1 MSTQSTIRTYYLMV
15 NRLNSRTRT
24 TKKALFEYLNEEG
37 LVGSMR
43 TLDRRFEELR
53 NEFHLEVPYDPAT
66 NTYSLSESDMESL
79 DGLLRFLEM
88 NTFTGLLGDAIKS
101 SREALRYISFDTDGS
116 FTGLKYLSPIMN
128 AIQSKQT
135 LNFSYQKFSGEKIDD
150 TDNFCPLLLR
160 EYLGR
165 WYMAGTFAENTK
177 MFTYGLDR
185 ITSIK
190 VNTQIFIPTLANPAK
205 EFESVVGISIS
216 EPETVEL
223 ALTASQAKYLKT
235 LPLHKSQAI
244 ISETGDEVIFGLLV
258 APNYELVQRILMLG
272 KEVRV
277 LKPDR
282 LVIWVKDILSGALE
296 HYC

>member
-15 NRLNSRTRT
+15 NRLNARTRP
-24 TKKALFEYLNEEG
+24 TKKALFDYLKEEG

-53 NEFHLEVPYDPAT
+53 TEFHLEVPYDPAT
-66 NTYSLSESDMESL
+66 NSYSLSESDMEGL
-79 DGLLRFLEM
+79 DGLLRFLEL

-116 FTGLKYLSPIMN
+116 FTGLKYLRPIMN
-128 AIQSKQT
+128 AIQAKQT
-135 LNFSYQKFSGEKIDD
+135 VNFSYQKFDEDLPKPTGS
-150 TDNFCPLLLR
+150 FCPLLLR

-165 WYMAGTFAENTK
+165 WYMAGTFADNTK

-185 ITSIK
+185 ILSLS
-190 VNTQIFIPTLANPAK
+190 VNNETFIPSLSDPAK
-205 EFESVVGISIS
+205 RFESVIGITMLEAEI
-216 EPETVEL
+216 VEL
-223 ALTASQAKYLKT
+223 AVSGSQAKYINT
-235 LPLHKSQAI
+235 LPLHKSQKI
-244 ISETGDEVIFGLLV
+244 KSKTENEVIFQLQV

-277 LKPDR
+277 LKPDH
-282 LVIWVKDILSGALE
+282 LVNWVKDILSGALE
-296 HYC
+296 KYR